1 MKNLLQNPVYNAL
14 LTGDR
19 HFNVGSDKVKYFNEE
34 VSPFVGFDENNVNGF
49 AELHAALPVGRR
61 ILYATT
67 DTITP
72 PKGWQVQHEIKGL
85 QFVYERGND
94 IEEDFRNVI
103 PLNETHIDQ
112 MISLTAVTK
121 PGPFGKRTIDFG
133 HYYGIFEDEKL
144 VAMTGQRLHV
154 ENFTEVSAVCTL
166 PDYTG
171 KGYAYRLLL
180 HQVRLILQQ
189 GQQPF
194 LHVRDNNERAITLYK
209 RIGFIVS
216 RPMNFYFLKKE

>member
-121 PGPFGKRTIDFG
+121 PGPFGK
-133 HYYGIFEDEKL
+133 E
-144 VAMTGQRLHV
+144 Q
-154 ENFTEVSAVCTL
+154 
-166 PDYTG
+166 
-171 KGYAYRLLL
+171 
-180 HQVRLILQQ
+180 LILDITME
-189 GQQPF
+189 F
-194 LHVRDNNERAITLYK
+194 LRMK
-209 RIGFIVS
+209 S
-216 RPMNFYFLKKE
+216 W